1 MEITRVYGGIFTGQ
15 EGSELNNE
23 LNNIFDDDHVSIF
36 KDEYP
41 LSPKYIP
48 PRLVARDEQ
57 IEKVKTAL
65 RPIIRHGEP
74 INTII
79 HGKTGTGKTVVV
91 RFVVKQLLE
100 KLSCIDDTKVTP
112 IYVNSKNDTSATQI
126 LYTIIK
132 TLDPDRTVPKRG
144 IELGWYYREIW
155 DIMNL
160 KNTSILL
167 IIDEIDK
174 LKTDDILYTF
184 SRAGGGHNLK
194 ERIYIGII
202 GMTNDTKYFEEIDS
216 RIKSSMSLNN
226 ITFPPYNANQL
237 VEILNDRAK
246 LAFQDNVL
254 EDMVIPLCAAFAA
267 QEHGDARRALTLLY
281 RAALIADGEHATKI
295 EERHIRMGQE
305 QLDVDS
311 QLEVVRTLP
320 TQSKLVLLSVLQMV
334 EMNKSKTTSGD
345 IYNRYMFLCNIASV
359 EVLSRTRVSDLI
371 SELDMLGII
380 GAVTKYKGRYGRT
393 RTYNIPLS
401 TTLKLK
407 EAIFQDT
414 RLKMIESFKEKA
426 SSGLFATQSRL

>member
-1 MEITRVYGGIFTGQ
+1 MGQ
-15 EGSELNNE
+15 EGCD
-23 LNNIFDDDHVSIF
+23 LNNIFDDAHLSVF

-48 PRLVARDEQ
+48 SRLVARDDQ
-57 IEKVKTAL
+57 IEKIKTAL
-65 RPIIRHGEP
+65 KPIVRRGEP

-91 RFVVKQLLE
+91 KFVIKQLLE
-100 KLSCIDDTKVTP
+100 KLSCIDGINVIP
-112 IYVNSKNDTSATQI
+112 IYINSKNDTSATQI
-126 LYTIIK
+126 LYTITK
-132 TLDPDRTVPKRG
+132 TLDPERTVPKRG

-160 KNTSILL
+160 NNISILL

-174 LKTDDILYTF
+174 LKNDDILYTF

-202 GMTNDTKYFEEIDS
+202 GMTNDTKYFENIDS

-237 VEILNDRAK
+237 IEILSDRAK
-246 LAFQDNVL
+246 LAFH
-254 EDMVIPLCAAFAA
+254 EDILDEQAIPLCAAFAA
-267 QEHGDARRALTLLY
+267 QEHGDARRALALLY
-281 RAALIADGEHATKI
+281 RAALIADGDHASKI
-295 EERHIRMGQE
+295 EEKHVRMSQE
-305 QLDVDS
+305 QLDVDN

-320 TQSKLVLLSVLQMV
+320 TQSKLVLLGVLQMV
-334 EMNKSKTTSGD
+334 EINNSKTTSGD

-359 EVLSRTRVSDLI
+359 DVLSRTRVADLV

-380 GAVTKYKGRYGRT
+380 GAVTRYKGRYGRT

-407 EAIFQDT
+407 EVIFQDS
-414 RLKMIESFKEKA
+414 RFKMVESFKEKA
-426 SSGLFATQSRL
+426 SSNPLIIQSRL